1 MKNNQHK
8 KYVFQDNFIK
18 RYCCSAINHS
28 EGWAWWKRHNRKIQR
43 RKMKQ
48 ELDKELKSKDMDRL
62 YNINGRNW

>member
-28 EGWAWWKRHNRKIQR
+28 EGWAWWKRHNRKIT
-43 RKMKQ
+43 RKR
-48 ELDKELKSKDMDRL
+48 LKEEIKEYDV
-62 YNINGRNW
+62 